1 MIVIDE
7 SIQDERI
14 IRAIAGWYP
23 GQVISIMDLRP
34 ATLIKDDGI
43 ATLLSKAKEPTFV
56 TINVDDFWL
65 KFRANRRYCIIA
77 LPLNSAQAKKETSEW
92 VRKLLL
98 LPEFRTKSARMGR
111 VIYAR
116 PSRIEYY
123 ELDRQIHFLPW
134 PT

>member
-1 MIVIDE
+1 
-7 SIQDERI
+7 
-14 IRAIAGWYP
+14 
-23 GQVISIMDLRP
+23 MDLRP

-43 ATLLSKAKEPTFV
+43 ATLLNKVKEPTFV

-65 KFRANRRYCIIA
+65 KFCANRRYCIIA
-77 LPLNSAQAKKETSEW
+77 LPLNSAQAKKGTSEW

-123 ELDRQIHFLPW
+123 ELDRQIHSLPW

>member
-14 IRAIAGWYP
+14 IRVIASWYT
-23 GQVISIMDLRP
+23 GQVISMMDLRP
-34 ATLIKDDGI
+34 ATLIKDNGI
-43 ATLLSKAKEPTFV
+43 TMLLSKAKEPTFV

-65 KFRANRRYCIIA
+65 KLRANRRYCIIA
-77 LPLNSAQAKKETSEW
+77 LDLNSAQAKKETSDW
-92 VRKLLL
+92 LRKLLL
-98 LPEFRTKSARMGR
+98 LPQFRTKSARMGH

-134 PT
+134 PI

>member
-7 SIQDERI
+7 SIQDTRI
-14 IRAIAGWYP
+14 IRSIGDWYP

-43 ATLLSKAKEPTFV
+43 ATLLNKVKQPTFV
-56 TINVDDFWL
+56 TINVEDFWL
-65 KFRANRRYCIIA
+65 KLRANQRYCIIT
-77 LPLNSAQAKKETSEW
+77 LQLTQLQVKQETSVW
-92 VRKLLL
+92 LRKLLL
-98 LPEFRTKSARMGR
+98 LPEFRTKSLRMGR

-123 ELDRQIHFLPW
+123 GLDRQIHFLSWSP
-134 PT
+134 